1 MVKRTRPIKS
11 KTKTT
16 YEKAGLLA
24 GAKAAAEATQR
35 ERIAVFM
42 ISSTR

>member
-1 MVKRTRPIKS
+1 LVV
-11 KTKTT
+11 
-16 YEKAGLLA
+16 A

-42 ISSTR
+42 VPTDTKYKVWDLSVSVQIEL